1 MADALALVLL
11 GAPLPAAQRD
21 AILSAVSDADIQTE
35 LPALLTAGIL
45 ASPAFQ
51 WR

>member
-1 MADALALVLL
+1 LLL
-11 GAPLPAAQRD
+11 GAPLPTAARD
-21 AILSAVSDADIQTE
+21 DVLRALREAGDD
-35 LPALLTAGIL
+35 LPKVLTAGLL